1 VQPDSTIRKQASALM
16 LVVGVMLL
24 SACAAGNASAPTP
37 TTIPTISQSSE
48 TQEKVWQPPE
58 PSLYVESRAYAEAN
72 RTPTTSPYVP
82 GVIIVVQTFGR
93 FEYLMTISE
102 SGVVNAYDDGSREVT
117 YTLQLSPDRIS
128 ALLLKFERAHF
139 VALPEIYPTPE
150 RSPSATVDVG
160 DAHAPF
166 FEVTYIREGQSKSV
180 STKYESAPDE
190 LRDIITDLNDLY
202 QEVTSVGT
210 RQTLRPEGL
219 VTYYLSGSQ
228 LRVWSMY
235 IDAEGGISFATGPPT
250 ARMTPH
256 ELSELKAQ
264 FLKADW
270 YRLRSWYSGSPEQG
284 ALGKHRAIIG
294 YHGGSKYKDVNILTG
309 AVISSELEELLR
321 ELAQIYDKY
330 APREHIR

>member
-16 LVVGVMLL
+16 LVVGVMHL
-24 SACAAGNASAPTP
+24 SACAAGNASTPTP
-37 TTIPTISQSSE
+37 TAIPTISQPSQAQE
-48 TQEKVWQPPE
+48 TVWQPPE
-58 PSLYVESRAYAEAN
+58 PSLYVESQAYAEAN

-82 GVIIVVQTFGR
+82 GVIIAVQAVGQ
-93 FEYLMTISE
+93 FEYLMTITE
-102 SGVVNAYDDGSREVT
+102 SGIANAYYDRSREVT

-128 ALLLKFERAHF
+128 ALLLKFEKAQF

-160 DAHAPF
+160 DAHAAF
-166 FEVTYIREGQSKSV
+166 YEVTYIREGQSKSV
-180 STKYESAPDE
+180 GTKYESAPDE
-190 LRDIITDLNDLY
+190 LRDIITDLDDLLR
-202 QEVTSVGT
+202 EVTSVGT
-210 RQTLRPEGL
+210 KQSLRPDL
-219 VTYYLSGSQ
+219 LITYYLSGSQ
-228 LRVWSMY
+228 QRVWLMY
-235 IDAEGGISFATGPPT
+235 IDIEGGISFATGPPT

-264 FLKADW
+264 FIEADW

-309 AVISSELEELLR
+309 ATISSELEELLR
-321 ELAQIYDKY
+321 DLAEIYDKY
-330 APREHIR
+330 APREHIK